1 MFWSKLKEALI
12 CLRAG
17 KVTLPYPLAP
27 MEAPEGFRGRVT
39 LDVSKCIGC
48 GGCAEVCP
56 TRLIKI
62 SDPSPEKRILEFEL
76 ERCVHCGRCE
86 EVCPEG
92 AITLSREFETATTDN
107 KQLRL
112 RAEIFMGPCQ
122 RCGRCYPPPTVLDR
136 LQVTGFR
143 RPALQAQEEQERPAG
158 VTS

>member
-1 MFWSKLKEALI
+1 MFLSKLKEALI

-17 KVTLPYPLAP
+17 KVTLAYPLAP
-27 MEAPEGFRGRVT
+27 LEAPQGFRGRVT

-56 TRLIKI
+56 TRLIRV
-62 SDPSPEKRILEFEL
+62 SDPSQEKRILEFEL

-92 AITLSREFETATTDN
+92 AIKLSREFETATNDT
-107 KQLRL
+107 KQLRV

-122 RCGRCYPPPTVLDR
+122 RCGRCYVPPSVLDA
-136 LQVTGFR
+136 LGVTGL
-143 RPALQAQEEQERPAG
+143 RPPAEPEKKEAATAG
-158 VTS
+158 